1 MCGVALKIQEVIL
14 EYKIINESNRY
25 LPKSIDFEGAL
36 NEWTDKCRN
45 IKISYFYAINDWE
58 SVSPLMGMLFDIV
71 KTGSLPD
78 AKRQAFLDNI
88 TALGQK
94 FIELYNDPLPL
105 FSKVCSYILSKFSPD
120 DIKEI
125 YKSLPVNLFT
135 TDKQEYQNTVKR
147 KADEFAST
155 QGSLRLKE
163 LWISKTDTGTP
174 REWSDKYS
182 MPILCMIPDGEYQ
195 EAKSV
200 FDLLNSRRQ
209 NDPAMIDKAIEYL
222 ESATSIADLSNEEK
236 RDKAFREKIIKGY
249 DVLLD
254 NIEEVKKHLRDSLRS
269 EPYDW
274 IGLSSID
281 RLLKEMAEFKYNES
295 GCDKAL
301 EKIDDM
307 DVADVK
313 KYLKELIRSNMTVGM
328 EIIKDN

>member
-1 MCGVALKIQEVIL
+1 
-14 EYKIINESNRY
+14 
-25 LPKSIDFEGAL
+25 
-36 NEWTDKCRN
+36 
-45 IKISYFYAINDWE
+45 
-58 SVSPLMGMLFDIV
+58 
-71 KTGSLPD
+71 
-78 AKRQAFLDNI
+78 
-88 TALGQK
+88 
-94 FIELYNDPLPL
+94 
-105 FSKVCSYILSKFSPD
+105 
-120 DIKEI
+120 
-125 YKSLPVNLFT
+125 
-135 TDKQEYQNTVKR
+135 
-147 KADEFAST
+147 
-155 QGSLRLKE
+155 
-163 LWISKTDTGTP
+163 
-174 REWSDKYS
+174 
-182 MPILCMIPDGEYQ
+182 MIPDGEYQ

-209 NDPAMIDKAIEYL
+209 YDPAMIDKAIEYL

-313 KYLKELIRSNMTVGM
+313 KYLKQLIRSNMTVGM